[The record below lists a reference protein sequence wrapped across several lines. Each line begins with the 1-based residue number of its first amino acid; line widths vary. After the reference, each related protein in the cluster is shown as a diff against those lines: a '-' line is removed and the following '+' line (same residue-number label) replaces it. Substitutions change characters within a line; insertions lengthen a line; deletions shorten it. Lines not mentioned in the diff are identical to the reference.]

1 MNPIPWQ
8 VTPERGFLMTPDP
21 LRHLAQVESR
31 IPEEVIDQLESLAAE
46 LPTLLENGGLRQTF
60 DKLPVLDF
68 AYLATQEY
76 DFRLAERLAMLYGY
90 FASAY
95 VFATE
100 PAVQRLPP
108 SVAVPMVQLSHI
120 VGRPPM
126 FSYTSMVL
134 GNWERRYADQPID
147 LDNLTSL
154 QTFTRLPDESW
165 FARVH
170 IAIEAQSATILQ
182 GIQQAFDGVKIDDNE
197 AVHAGLRAINW
208 GLIAVI
214 KTFHNMEKGCDP
226 NIYYQH
232 IRPYMFGFN
241 DVIFEGV
248 AEYGGKPQRLRG
260 GSGAQSSVIPAI
272 VAALGIRHE
281 ASELTQHL
289 EVMKTYMPPAH
300 RQYIAAVESP
310 LIRDYA
316 RTHSALS
323 YTYNACIRQMMTFR
337 RAHFY
342 YARTY
347 IFERSTNPVGTGGSM
362 FMEFLTKLIAE
373 TEAHLL

>member
-8 VTPERGFLMTPDP
+8 VTPERGFLMAPDP

-134 GNWERRYADQPID
+134 GNWE
-147 LDNLTSL
+147 
-154 QTFTRLPDESW
+154 
-165 FARVH
+165 
-170 IAIEAQSATILQ
+170 
-182 GIQQAFDGVKIDDNE
+182 
-197 AVHAGLRAINW
+197 
-208 GLIAVI
+208 
-214 KTFHNMEKGCDP
+214 
-226 NIYYQH
+226 
-232 IRPYMFGFN
+232 
-241 DVIFEGV
+241 
-248 AEYGGKPQRLRG
+248 
-260 GSGAQSSVIPAI
+260 
-272 VAALGIRHE
+272 
-281 ASELTQHL
+281 
-289 EVMKTYMPPAH
+289 
-300 RQYIAAVESP
+300 
-310 LIRDYA
+310 
-316 RTHSALS
+316 
-323 YTYNACIRQMMTFR
+323 
-337 RAHFY
+337 
-342 YARTY
+342 
-347 IFERSTNPVGTGGSM
+347 
-362 FMEFLTKLIAE
+362 
-373 TEAHLL
+373 

>member
-1 MNPIPWQ
+1 MNPTAWQ
-8 VTPERGFLMTPDP
+8 VSPDRGFLMNPDP

-31 IPEEVIDQLESLAAE
+31 IPEDILDQLESLAAD
-46 LPTLLENGGLRQTF
+46 LPALLENGRLRLTL
-60 DKLPVLDF
+60 DSLPVFDF
-68 AYLATQEY
+68 AHLAGGEF
-76 DFRLAERLAMLYGY
+76 DFRLAERLMMLYSY

-95 VFATE
+95 VFVTD
-100 PAVQRLPP
+100 PPLQRLPAG
-108 SVAVPMVQLSHI
+108 VAVPFVQLAHI

-134 GNWERRYADQPID
+134 GNWSRPNADQPIG
-147 LDNLTSL
+147 LNNLTSL

-170 IAIEAQSATILQ
+170 IAIEAQSSAILNA
-182 GIQQAFDGVKIDDNE
+182 IQQGFRAVAADDSE
-197 AVHAGLRAINW
+197 AVHAALRAINW
-208 GLIAVI
+208 GLIAII
-214 KTFHNMEKGCDP
+214 KTFHHMPEGCDP
-226 NIYYQH
+226 NVYYQQ

-248 AEYGGKPQRLRG
+248 SEYGGKPQRLRG
-260 GSGAQSSVIPAI
+260 GSGAQSSVIPAV
-272 VAALGIRHE
+272 VAALGIRHQ

-289 EVMKTYMPPAH
+289 DVMKAYMPPAH
-300 RQYIAAVESP
+300 RRFIAQAESTA
-310 LIRDYA
+310 LRDYA
-316 RTHSALS
+316 RAHPAMA
-323 YTYNACIRQMMTFR
+323 YTYNACIKQMMTFR

-342 YARTY
+342 YAKTY

-373 TEAHLL
+373 TEAHLI

>member
-8 VTPERGFLMTPDP
+8 VTSERGFLMNPDP

-31 IPEEVIDQLESLAAE
+31 IPEEAIDQLESLAAE
-46 LPTLLENGGLRQTF
+46 LPTLLEKGRLRLTL
-60 DKLPVLDF
+60 DALPVFDF
-68 AYLATQEY
+68 AHLANGEL
-76 DFRLAERLAMLYGY
+76 DFRLAERLAMLYAY

-95 VFATE
+95 VFAAE
-100 PAVQRLPP
+100 PAMRRIPAGA
-108 SVAVPMVQLSHI
+108 AVPMVQLSHI

-134 GNWERRYADQPID
+134 GNWERRDTTQPVQ
-147 LDNLTSL
+147 LDNLVSL

-170 IAIEAQSATILQ
+170 IAIEAQSGAILQ
-182 GIQQAFDGVKIDDNE
+182 GIQQAFQGVKDDDSE

-208 GLIAVI
+208 GLIAVT
-214 KTFHNMEKGCDP
+214 KTFHDMEEGCDP
-226 NIYYQH
+226 NTYYQQ

-241 DVIFEGV
+241 DVIFEGA

-260 GSGAQSSVIPAI
+260 GSGAQSSVIPAV

-289 EVMKTYMPPAH
+289 AIMKAYMPPAH
-300 RQYIAAVESP
+300 RRFVADMESAA
-310 LIRDYA
+310 IRDYA
-316 RTHSALS
+316 RAHVPLS
-323 YTYNACIRQMMTFR
+323 HTYNACMRQMMTFR

-347 IFERSTNPVGTGGSM
+347 IFERSTNPIGTGGSM